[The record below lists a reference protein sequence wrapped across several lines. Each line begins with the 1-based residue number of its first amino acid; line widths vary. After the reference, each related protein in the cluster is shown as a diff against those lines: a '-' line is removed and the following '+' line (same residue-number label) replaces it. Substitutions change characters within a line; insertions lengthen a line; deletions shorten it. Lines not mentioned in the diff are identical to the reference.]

1 MIRAVFH
8 WLCERLSPGREAL
21 RRSEARYA
29 DLFDQVPDGVYE
41 TLPDGTL
48 VAINP
53 ALVRMLGYES
63 AEELKAARR
72 AGELYVDPEQR
83 EQLRQ
88 RLEAKGA
95 LRNVEINL
103 YRRDGTVITVLENA
117 RVVRDRNGRV
127 VCFQGTLT
135 DITDRKRAVDQIQ
148 QARDEALEASRLKT
162 QFLANVSHELRT
174 PLNGVLAMAQML
186 AESPLPKEQA
196 ECAGMIQ
203 NSAHF
208 LAELIND
215 ILDFSCIEAGRLELE
230 TGIFRIRD
238 IVEETAAMVAPRGA
252 GKGLC
257 IVTEIAPE
265 LPELV
270 SGDGGRLR
278 QVLSNLAVNAVKFT
292 AAGDVVMTAR
302 RAAALEHG
310 VLFSVRDTGIGIDPA
325 AHQLIF
331 EPFCQ
336 ADGSTKRRFGGTGL
350 GLAIARQI
358 VERMGGTMQ
367 VQSRPGEG
375 STFQFTVPLPP
386 APGCRGSPA
395 KPIQGLAGV
404 PVLVAEPQT
413 AARAVLVRWLER
425 WGARV
430 RVLDTP
436 LSAGTGPAGRLAVV
450 AEELLGPGRPS
461 APPAF
466 LPAGVGV
473 ILMGPIR
480 AEPALPEWVRGR
492 LARPV
497 RELALLEALLR
508 AVADPRSPAVESSS
522 LTRLGAA
529 LGRGLAPGEVRGR
542 ILAAEDNE
550 VNQVVIERLVR
561 RLGYAID
568 VVNSGQAAVAAVA
581 RGGYALVLM
590 DCQMPGM
597 DGFEAT
603 SAIRALPGPAGTL
616 PIVAVTAHA
625 APGDRQ
631 QCLAAGMDDYLA
643 KPILL
648 DDLARILDR
657 WLARPAPQGQPRG
670 TA

>member
-8 WLCERLSPGREAL
+8 WLYERLNPGREAL

-63 AEELKAARR
+63 AGELKAARR
-72 AGELYVDPEQR
+72 AAELYVSPE
-83 EQLRQ
+83 LRDELRA
-88 RLEAKGA
+88 RLEAEGA

-117 RVVRDRNGRV
+117 RVVRDRDGRV

-135 DITDRKRAVDQIQ
+135 DITDRKQAVDQIQ
-148 QARDEALEASRLKT
+148 RARDQALEASRLKT

-196 ECAGMIQ
+196 ECAGMIE

-238 IVEETAAMVAPRGA
+238 LVEETAAMVAPRGA

-257 IVTEIAPE
+257 IVTEISPD

-270 SGDGGRLR
+270 SGDGGRVR

-292 AAGDVVMTAR
+292 AAGDVVMTAQ
-302 RAAALEHG
+302 RAAAMRHG

-325 AHQLIF
+325 AHQIIF

-358 VERMGGTMQ
+358 VERMGGTMH

-375 STFQFTVPLPP
+375 STFQFAVPLAP
-386 APGCRGSPA
+386 APGCRAGAA
-395 KPIQGLAGV
+395 KTIQGLAGV
-404 PVLVAEPQT
+404 PVLLAEPQT

-425 WGARV
+425 WGACV
-430 RVLDTP
+430 RVLDAP
-436 LSAGTGPAGRLAVV
+436 LSAGTGPAPRLAVV
-450 AEELLGPGRPS
+450 AEELLEQGS
-461 APPAF
+461 LLAPPAF
-466 LPAGVGV
+466 LPRGVGV
-473 ILMGPIR
+473 VLMGPIR
-480 AEPALPEWVRGR
+480 AEPALPEWVAGR
-492 LARPV
+492 VNRPV

-508 AVADPRSPAVESSS
+508 AASDPPHGAGSSS
-522 LTRLGAA
+522 LAHLGEA
-529 LGRGLAPGEVRGR
+529 LGRGLAPGGVRAR

-550 VNQVVIERLVR
+550 VNQVVIERLVQ

-568 VVNSGQAAVAAVA
+568 VVDSGQAAVAAAA

-603 SAIRALPGPAGTL
+603 CAIRALPGPAGAL

-657 WLARPAPQGQPRG
+657 WLTRPAPHSLPL
-670 TA
+670 